1 MRRSTANALAGIG
14 LGALLLTGCSVTDGD
29 ADATGTVSDQTTE
42 SSDTATDATTTE
54 DTQIDV
60 TAITEATSIDDLGI
74 EEVDLAYDT
83 ADATTITLADGAS
96 SVDGAGAS
104 VDGDTVTITE
114 SGTYVLSGSLSAGQV
129 VVDGDKADVTL
140 VLDGVDITAA
150 DVAGIN
156 VVDADWVVLALADG
170 STNAVSDAA
179 GATESDEEDAPNAA
193 IYSTADLWITGGGS
207 LSVTG
212 VAADGITS
220 KDSLVVDSGTVT
232 VTATDDGI
240 RGKDHLV
247 IQGGDLAVD
256 SGGDSLKSDNEADA
270 DDASALVGRLWI
282 AGGTL
287 TLTSEADAMDAYNQL
302 TISGGDVSISAG
314 DDAVHADG
322 ILRITDGTIDVST
335 SNEGLEGGLMYLDG
349 GTGTIV
355 STDDGLNAS
364 DGSGSSSG
372 MGGGMGGEMPSD
384 GQQPSGADDAQ
395 GSATTTDSSSKA
407 ASATASA
414 TVQGATVQTAAMPG
428 EEATDAYLE
437 ITGGSWFINAGGDGV
452 DSNGSVLMTGGT
464 VVVAGPTNSGNGA
477 VDYAGTFEIDGGT
490 FVATGASGMAQEPD
504 EGSQAVIGISL
515 GDTISAGTAITVTD
529 ADGTVVA
536 SIDPAKETQTLVV
549 STPDLVE
556 GNTYTVAFG
565 GEVTGTDTFGLI
577 TEGTLTGGESAGTI
591 EAS

>member
-29 ADATGTVSDQTTE
+29 ADATGTVTDQTTE

-54 DTQIDV
+54 ETQIDV
-60 TAITEATSIDDLGI
+60 TAITEATSIDDFGI
-74 EEVDLAYDT
+74 EEVDLSYDT

-287 TLTSEADAMDAYNQL
+287 TLTSEADAMDAYNQAHHL
-302 TISGGDVSISAG
+302 GWR
-314 DDAVHADG
+314 H
-322 ILRITDGTIDVST
+322 
-335 SNEGLEGGLMYLDG
+335 LDFCG
-349 GTGTIV
+349 
-355 STDDGLNAS
+355 
-364 DGSGSSSG
+364 
-372 MGGGMGGEMPSD
+372 
-384 GQQPSGADDAQ
+384 
-395 GSATTTDSSSKA
+395 
-407 ASATASA
+407 
-414 TVQGATVQTAAMPG
+414 
-428 EEATDAYLE
+428 
-437 ITGGSWFINAGGDGV
+437 
-452 DSNGSVLMTGGT
+452 
-464 VVVAGPTNSGNGA
+464 
-477 VDYAGTFEIDGGT
+477 
-490 FVATGASGMAQEPD
+490 
-504 EGSQAVIGISL
+504 
-515 GDTISAGTAITVTD
+515 
-529 ADGTVVA
+529 
-536 SIDPAKETQTLVV
+536 
-549 STPDLVE
+549 
-556 GNTYTVAFG
+556 
-565 GEVTGTDTFGLI
+565 
-577 TEGTLTGGESAGTI
+577 
-591 EAS
+591 